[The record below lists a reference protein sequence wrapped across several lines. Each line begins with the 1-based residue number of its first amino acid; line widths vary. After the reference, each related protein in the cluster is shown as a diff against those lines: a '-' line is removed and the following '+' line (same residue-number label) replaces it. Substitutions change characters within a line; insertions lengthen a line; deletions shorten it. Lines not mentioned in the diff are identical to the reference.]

1 MMLHF
6 RQHDKITCCYILIA
20 PAISDQVNTLG
31 GIAREYNLFALANV
45 DEASDFHTRL
55 FHSCRC
61 LFADLIDSTLD
72 IGMRGLVIGTHSLD
86 DGTGLLRTCCTVKIN
101 QRLTVYLARQDRKVL
116 ADIRRRPRRGGGAY
130 VAPFRCHPYF

>member
-55 FHSCRC
+55 FHHCRC
-61 LFADLIDSTLD
+61 LFADLIDSTVD

-86 DGTGLLRTCCTVKIN
+86 DGRGLLRTCRTVKIY
-101 QRLTVYLARQDRKVL
+101 QRLTVHLAR
-116 ADIRRRPRRGGGAY
+116 
-130 VAPFRCHPYF
+130 